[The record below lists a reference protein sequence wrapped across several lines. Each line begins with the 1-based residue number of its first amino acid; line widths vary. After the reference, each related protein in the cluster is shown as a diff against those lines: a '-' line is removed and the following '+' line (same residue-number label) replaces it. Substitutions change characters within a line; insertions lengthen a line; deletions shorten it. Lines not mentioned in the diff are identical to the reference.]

1 MFENER
7 TNNEVIIEK
16 YRDTSI
22 KLSKYIPWLE
32 SKRGQDVMKTYVP
45 EHATQSTMHIPTYDS
60 TLINLVKDIEKSGF
74 VDRNY
79 RYIYSRYT
87 IRNAA
92 DERRMIE
99 RAQIKDMD
107 ILFGILSRY
116 YLEGR
121 VKASVWKEGVA
132 NGMYLECISKIKEL
146 IEFWDVPFDKRQNY

>member
-7 TNNEVIIEK
+7 TNNEEIIIK
-16 YRDTSI
+16 YRDITI

-32 SKRGQDVMKTYVP
+32 SKKGSDVMKTYVP
-45 EHATQSTMHIPTYDS
+45 EHATASTMRIPTYDS
-60 TLINLVKDIEKSGF
+60 TLINFVKELDKSGF

-87 IRNAA
+87 IRSAA
-92 DERRMIE
+92 DERRMIA

-121 VKASVWKEGVA
+121 VKASVWKEGVE
-132 NGMYLECISKIKEL
+132 NGIYLECISKIKEL
-146 IEFWDVPFDKRQNY
+146 IEFWDMPFDKRKN